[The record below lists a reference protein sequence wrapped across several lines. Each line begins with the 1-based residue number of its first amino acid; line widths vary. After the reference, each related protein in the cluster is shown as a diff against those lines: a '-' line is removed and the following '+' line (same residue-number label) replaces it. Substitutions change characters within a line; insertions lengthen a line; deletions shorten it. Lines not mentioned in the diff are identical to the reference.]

1 MAFIPRKVFRA
12 RCDGTSSKNMK
23 LIILTSDRFGTASN
37 CLPII
42 HGSKQCSISRVV
54 ISRGGNSNHWTLLR
68 RKLRKVRHIG
78 VLGALN
84 GIRMRGWYHTETAD
98 LQLMCER
105 LGIPVFETDFTN
117 SNQTARLFKDACADL
132 GLSLG
137 NGYISQRVFGIPKY
151 GMINVHGERLPEY
164 QNAQSVIWPIFH
176 LEMTTGLTVHLIDRS
191 IDTGKILYRDE
202 YPIVFCESLSET
214 VRRTVE
220 VTQQRTPNAIRYVCD
235 NFADLLKDAK
245 VQENGRKFT
254 TPTMRQFYRMVRN
267 NAVLYERT
275 RRLGSTQT
283 SCREMLEK

>member
-1 MAFIPRKVFRA
+1 
-12 RCDGTSSKNMK
+12 MK

-42 HGSKQCSISRVV
+42 HGSKHCSITRVV
-54 ISRGGNSNHWTLLR
+54 ISRAGNSNRRTLLR
-68 RKLRKVRHIG
+68 RKLQKVKEIG

-84 GIRMRGWYHTETAD
+84 GIRIRHWYRSETLD
-98 LQLMCER
+98 LRLLCER

-117 SNQTARLFKDACADL
+117 SDQTVHLFKDAIPDL

-164 QNAQSVIWPIFH
+164 QNAQSVIWPIYH
-176 LEMTTGLTVHLIDRS
+176 LETTTGITIHQIDRL
-191 IDTGKILYRDE
+191 IDTGRILYRDE
-202 YPIVFCESLSET
+202 YPIVFCKRLSQT

-220 VTQQRTPNAIRYVCD
+220 ITQQRTPAAIRYVCD
-235 NFADLLKDAK
+235 NFEDLVNDAK

-254 TPTMRQFYRMVRN
+254 TPTIRQFYRMVLN

-275 RRLGSTQT
+275 RGLSSPQT
-283 SCREMLEK
+283 SCRETLEK